1 MICGF
6 SRHMTCASVRNC
18 RIASHLQ
25 VLLDAP
31 AHARSDST
39 YPSIQCGSPNKADVA
54 CRVAALLLIRDY
66 ERFDSQTRGSKTE
79 TNVEN
84 RSRIL
89 VQVSQV

>member
-1 MICGF
+1 MQCGF

-18 RIASHLQ
+18 RIVGHLQ

-31 AHARSDST
+31 AHGCSDLT
-39 YPSIQCGSPNKADVA
+39 CPYTRCGSLNKADVA
-54 CRVAALLLIRDY
+54 GRVAALLFIRDY